1 MDRESRWQDL
11 HRCRQTLRAVLVT
24 ALARRYTCALRGH
37 GNLHF
42 VSDRSIKTVEF
53 KGEAIQV
60 VRLRLG
66 SLDVQQVAA
75 AFDQSLGGSPDFFDG
90 ELAVADLGA
99 VDDHAY
105 EPDWERI
112 REVCA
117 ARGLRLVAVTHA
129 GEFGQRARAA
139 GLAVLSPAPAPPRRA
154 QAGEVPAKA
163 PAQAESAPAPHGAA
177 SLFVER
183 PLRSGQQ
190 IYARGRDVVLLAQ
203 ASAGSEVIADGNI
216 HVYAPLRGR
225 ALAGAQG
232 DTDARI
238 ITTCFEPE
246 LVSVAGIFQTFDDGI
261 PEALARRPVQVR
273 LSSGGAGKPKLVI
286 EPLTIV

>member
-1 MDRESRWQDL
+1 MP
-11 HRCRQTLRAVLVT
+11 VLVT
-24 ALARRYTCALRGH
+24 TSRRRYTCALSWH
-37 GNLHF
+37 GNLRF
-42 VSDRSIKTVEF
+42 VIDQLIKTVEF
-53 KGEAIQV
+53 KGETIQV
-60 VRLRLG
+60 VRLHLG
-66 SLDVQQVAA
+66 SLDAQQVEAA
-75 AFDQSLGGSPDFFDG
+75 LAHSLGGSPDFFDG

-99 VDDHAY
+99 LADSSC

-112 REVCA
+112 RELCA
-117 ARGLRLVAVTHA
+117 EHGLRLVAVAHA
-129 GEFGQRARAA
+129 GEFGDGARAA
-139 GLAVLSPAPAPPRRA
+139 GLSLLSATALPRRA
-154 QAGEVPAKA
+154 SARPPAEEGAGDP
-163 PAQAESAPAPHGAA
+163 PAQAEPALAPAGAA
-177 SLFVER
+177 SLLVER

-190 IYARGRDVVLLAQ
+190 VYARGRDVVLLAL

-246 LVSVAGIFQTFDDGI
+246 LVSVAGIFQTFDEGI

-273 LSSGGAGKPKLVI
+273 LTSGAAGEPMLVI

>member
-1 MDRESRWQDL
+1 MIDP
-11 HRCRQTLRAVLVT
+11 
-24 ALARRYTCALRGH
+24 
-37 GNLHF
+37 
-42 VSDRSIKTVEF
+42 SIKTVEF
-53 KGEAIQV
+53 KGETIPV
-60 VRLRLG
+60 VRLHLG
-66 SLDVQQVAA
+66 SLDAQQVEAA
-75 AFDQSLGGSPDFFDG
+75 LAQSLGGSPDFFDG

-99 VDDHAY
+99 VDDRRC

-112 REVCA
+112 LELCA
-117 ARGLRLVAVTHA
+117 ERGLRLVAVTNA
-129 GEFGQRARAA
+129 GEFGDGARAA
-139 GLAVLSPAPAPPRRA
+139 GLSVLSRAPAPPRRA
-154 QAGEVPAKA
+154 SGQPPAGEIPAEI
-163 PAQAESAPAPHGAA
+163 PPQAESAPVTDGLA
-177 SLFVER
+177 SLLVDR

-190 IYARGRDVVLLAQ
+190 VYARGRDVVLLAL
-203 ASAGSEVIADGNI
+203 ANAGSEVIADGNI

-225 ALAGAQG
+225 ALAGAKG

-273 LSSGGAGKPKLVI
+273 LSSSEVGEPTLVI